1 MSSDAS
7 TTPPIDVEKANQDV
21 REAISGTETDR
32 FNAQCRCVVRLSAAL
47 TEIVELRERV
57 GEQAADIAHAQA
69 EAKKYSPDYPW
80 ALGTA
85 SEVARALGTSA
96 EGRSLACDDLHKTIS
111 TLTAERDAARDEA
124 DRLGLIVGA
133 IQPMRSSRRSATR
146 VADYRLR
153 PCEH

>member
-57 GEQAADIAHAQA
+57 GERIGPT
-69 EAKKYSPDYPW
+69 YGSPMDLREW
-80 ALGTA
+80 ACYFNGTA
-85 SEVARALGTSA
+85 MRKFITDQGYEV
-96 EGRSLACDDLHKTIS
+96 
-111 TLTAERDAARDEA
+111 
-124 DRLGLIVGA
+124 DRLIMDLKSAASA
-133 IQPMRSSRRSATR
+133 IDSA
-146 VADYRLR
+146 LR
-153 PCEH
+153 DRPGVKE